1 MMNRTRSIRAKENE
15 QGMEVRELLGVVGVE
30 VAAAAGKRKNKRNR
44 WIAGIVGSGRAE
56 LS

>member
-1 MMNRTRSIRAKENE
+1 
-15 QGMEVRELLGVVGVE
+15 MEVRELLGVVGVE
-30 VAAAAGKRKNKRNR
+30 VVAAAAGKRKNKRNR

>member
-1 MMNRTRSIRAKENE
+1 
-15 QGMEVRELLGVVGVE
+15 MEVRELLGVVGVK

-44 WIAGIVGSGRAE
+44 WIAGIAGSGRAE